1 MKRCN
6 KCGVLKDLT
15 DFYGNK
21 GNKDGLSYKCKSC
34 FKVYYE
40 ENKRPIAAKVREYQA
55 KNKES
60 IAARTREYQAKNKE
74 SIAARTREYRLNN
87 RGARNAIKAKRRSA
101 KLQRTVSWA
110 DLEAIKN
117 LYKEARRLTEAT
129 GILFHVD
136 HIIPLQGNSVS
147 GLHVE
152 GNLQLLTAHENLSK
166 SNKF

>member
-40 ENKRPIAAKVREYQA
+40 ENKRPIAAKV
-55 KNKES
+55 
-60 IAARTREYQAKNKE
+60 REYQAKNKE